1 MLEKI
6 FHTKQNMARELGISY
21 GKLTQ
26 VWTSDHITKGTQE
39 AMEHLLTYCVKN
51 KVPLDE
57 IIKKLPLIQ
66 QGQAVKAHP
75 CFLCFRQPKAP
86 PQIPVC
92 NFLEL
97 CLALLLGRRST
108 EFQD

>member
-1 MLEKI
+1 MKCGGTCIEDARLTVFLFQEMLENI
-6 FHTKQNMARELGISY
+6 FHTKQNMAQELGISY

-57 IIKKLPLIQ
+57 IIKNY
-66 QGQAVKAHP
+66 
-75 CFLCFRQPKAP
+75 R
-86 PQIPVC
+86 
-92 NFLEL
+92 
-97 CLALLLGRRST
+97 
-108 EFQD
+108 

>member
-1 MLEKI
+1 MLENI

-51 KVPLDE
+51 KVPSGG
-57 IIKKLPLIQ
+57 IIKDD
-66 QGQAVKAHP
+66 H
-75 CFLCFRQPKAP
+75 
-86 PQIPVC
+86 
-92 NFLEL
+92 
-97 CLALLLGRRST
+97 
-108 EFQD
+108 